1 MKNYHTYQAC
11 IEACLKCAAICNHC
25 ASSCTKEENIA
36 MMANCIQLDME
47 CSAICYAAAQLMS
60 LGSEKANEI
69 CRICADICEKCGA
82 ECSNHENEHCQECSV
97 ICKECASECR
107 RMAA

>member
-36 MMANCIQLDME
+36 MMSNCIQLDME
-47 CSAICYAAAQLMS
+47 CSAICYTAAQLMS

-82 ECSNHENEHCQECSV
+82 ECSNHESEHCQECAV

-107 RMAA
+107 KMAA